1 MVKVAVNKDD
11 ISHIKMFKG
20 DELYED
26 YRNMPNA
33 KICNEGSDDEY
44 IVFFTI
50 SESYVE
56 KANACD
62 KRFANSKICHIVE

>member
-1 MVKVAVNKDD
+1 MIKVTVNKDD

-33 KICNEGSDDEY
+33 NICNEGSDDEY

-50 SESYVE
+50 SESYVK
-56 KANACD
+56 KANQC
-62 KRFANSKICHIVE
+62 ANERG

>member
-1 MVKVAVNKDD
+1 MIKVAIKVAVNIDD
-11 ISHIKMFKG
+11 ISYIKMFKG
-20 DELYED
+20 DRLYED

-50 SESYVE
+50 NESLM
-56 KANACD
+56 
-62 KRFANSKICHIVE
+62 

>member
-1 MVKVAVNKDD
+1 MAKVAINKDD

-20 DELYED
+20 DRLYED
-26 YRNMPNA
+26 YRSMPNVN
-33 KICNEGSDDEY
+33 ICNEGSDDEY